1 MKATSSDAAFAAV
14 TKPNLGKSVT
24 RTKNQQ
30 YHDAVYAAYGVERD
44 AERALDYR
52 KGSDIDSGRRAR
64 FGAAKAGKVAVN
76 NKLREELGLIT

>member
-14 TKPNLGKSVT
+14 TKPNLGKSAAP
-24 RTKNQQ
+24 TKSQL
-30 YHDAVYAAYGVERD
+30 YHAAVSAASRVERD

-64 FGAAKAGKVAVN
+64 FGAAKAGKVAMN